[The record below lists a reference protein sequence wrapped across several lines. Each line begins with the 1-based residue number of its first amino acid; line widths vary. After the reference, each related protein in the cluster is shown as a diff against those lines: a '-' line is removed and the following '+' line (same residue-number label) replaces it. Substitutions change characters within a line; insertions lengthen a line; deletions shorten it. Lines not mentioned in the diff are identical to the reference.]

1 MACWIEERRMAEPI
15 TVLHVDDD
23 EGFLNLVRDL
33 VQETDVDISLI
44 SVQDGDTA
52 LKTLSVNDEIE
63 CVLSDYEMPLLDG
76 LELLELVR
84 ERWPN
89 LPFIM
94 YTGHGSEDLAER
106 AINAGVTEYFQKDA
120 SLKSVAH
127 VAKSIHEAVEDYR
140 TEAFEER
147 LSTITDVEFELLVD
161 SVEDYAIFF
170 LDPEGYIRTWNT
182 GAEHLKGY
190 TEEEILGEH
199 FSIFYPEEDGESGI
213 PERNLRSAAESGRVH
228 DEGWRLRKDGSA
240 FWADVTI
247 TAIHEDGELIGFAKI
262 TRDNT
267 LRHEEQTA
275 LKRKEQLEELVMGIS
290 HDLQSPL
297 SVALGNA
304 QLARENEDFER
315 LEKTIDA
322 LDRAG
327 ELLEYLRTL
336 AVEGKQLLKL
346 ESVDLRTVA
355 EDAWSTLE
363 PGDATLTCEGST
375 TIVADEQRLRQL
387 LQNLFNNAIEHGGPQ
402 VAVAVGPLEERDGFY
417 VEDNGPGIPS
427 EVKSEVFKIGYS
439 GGRDSSGS
447 GFGLAICQHIAEAHE
462 WTIEVTEGAEGGA
475 RFDIAG
481 VGRSD

>member
-1 MACWIEERRMAEPI
+1 MARWIEERRLAEPI

-33 VQETDVDISLI
+33 VQETDVDLSII

-52 LKTLSVNDEIE
+52 LETLSTNDEIE
-63 CVLSDYEMPLLDG
+63 CVLSDYEMPSLDG
-76 LELLELVR
+76 LELLEIVR

-94 YTGHGSEDLAER
+94 YTGQGSEDRAER
-106 AINAGVTEYFQKDA
+106 AINAGVTEYFQKSA
-120 SLKSVAH
+120 SLESVSH
-127 VAKSIHEAVEDYR
+127 VANSIREAVEDYR
-140 TEAFEER
+140 TEALEER

-182 GAEHLKGY
+182 GAEHIKGY
-190 TEEEILGEH
+190 TEDEILGEH
-199 FSIFYPEEDGESGI
+199 LSIFYPEEDVESGV
-213 PERNLRSAAESGRVH
+213 PERNLRRATDAGRVH

-247 TAIHEDGELIGFAKI
+247 TAIHEGGELIGFAKI

-267 LRHEEQTA
+267 QRHEEQAT
-275 LKRKEQLEELVMGIS
+275 LERKEQLEELVMGIS
-290 HDLQSPL
+290 HDLRSPI

-315 LEKTIDA
+315 LEATINA
-322 LDRAG
+322 LGRAG

-336 AVEGKQLLKL
+336 AVEGKQLLEL
-346 ESVDLRTVA
+346 ESVDLQAVV
-355 EDAWSTLE
+355 EDAWSALE
-363 PGDATLTCEGST
+363 PGDATLVCEDSA
-375 TIVADEQRLRQL
+375 IVVADEQRLRQVF
-387 LQNLFNNAIEHGGPQ
+387 QNLLNNAIEHGGPQ
-402 VAVAVGPLEERDGFY
+402 VAIRVGPLEDRDGFY
-417 VEDNGPGIPS
+417 VEDDGPGIPP
-427 EVKSEVFKIGYS
+427 EARNEVFEIGYS
-439 GGRDSSGS
+439 GRHEVSGS

-475 RFDIAG
+475 RFEITG
-481 VGRSD
+481 VTHE